1 MESLNQKTKAIAKVG
16 YGFRN
21 TDNLIALIMLSCS
34 DERPALPWEDGHEER
49 RKRDERLERDRKRDR
64 ERRKAKAERGKEVA

>member
-1 MESLNQKTKAIAKVG
+1 VKVG

-34 DERPALPWEDGHEER
+34 DEQPALPWEDR
-49 RKRDERLERDRKRDR
+49 KDVKRKRDERKEKDRQRDR
-64 ERRKAKAERGKEVA
+64 ERRKRKAATAA